1 MATGSTGVYGGV
13 DYNTADAATK
23 KKLIQAQLK
32 LNTDSSYKQ
41 SETSRALQAYKD
53 RQDTGLD
60 TSAQAKY
67 LTNQLGYTG
76 ALPSA
81 TPAAASV
88 GSTAAPV
95 TASAAAKSN
104 TSQSSELM
112 DLMKAY
118 ATKQATPFSFNYS
131 AESDPEYQNA
141 LKRAASNIDTGNA
154 QVQAENN
161 RRGILNSTITTDR
174 GSEIAAKEM
183 GNVETTVMP
192 QLAQQA
198 YSRAY
203 QAYADQQAQEQAQ
216 FANLGNLSQM
226 YANEDQ
232 RGIDNTNTRAGLTGN
247 LPGDDQAQQLYSQLL
262 TLKQQAESSGVTAA
276 ERTKLS
282 NQADGIRA
290 MLSTMGVDTSKL
302 GANTNYS
309 TASQVTPTI
318 RTLQGQSLD
327 AQKLAQQQAQEQ
339 QQWENRFNY
348 GQAIGQFSNGQQTLQ
363 AQQMDTANTQYGE
376 QFAYQKARDA
386 ITDQRWKTEFDE
398 NVRQHGLGYGLQQLS
413 QSSDDAYRQ
422 AQLALSKD
430 DNDLAWIKYGDSLNG
445 TAESKYSGMSANQI
459 YDVVSKAFTKPML
472 DEKGRDSGNT
482 ALATDAA
489 SKKQMYMQVMGAGLP
504 DGQDTQVLSLLG
516 LTTAEIDALDKEN
529 LAQSGN

>member
-53 RQDTGLD
+53 RQDSGLD

-131 AESDPEYQNA
+131 AEADPEYQNA

-226 YANEDQ
+226 YTNEDQ

-348 GQAIGQFSNGQQTLQ
+348 GQAIGQFSNGQKTLQ
-363 AQQMDTANTQYGE
+363 AQQMDTANNQYTE

-398 NVRQHGLGYGLQQLS
+398 NVRQYGLGYGLQQLS

-422 AQLALSKD
+422 TQLALSQD
-430 DNDLAWIKYGDSLNG
+430 DNSRAWAQLDYDQSQP
-445 TAESKYSGMSANQI
+445 AASKYSGMTASQVLDNMKALYSEPVLDKYGDATGKTQMSTDTTKRKEMFESVVDAGLSDTETKQI
-459 YDVVSKAFTKPML
+459 LLSLGYTSKDIDTRIKQY
-472 DEKGRDSGNT
+472 SGN
-482 ALATDAA
+482 
-489 SKKQMYMQVMGAGLP
+489 
-504 DGQDTQVLSLLG
+504 
-516 LTTAEIDALDKEN
+516 
-529 LAQSGN
+529 